1 MIDCV
6 GIASVR
12 IKIRMSR
19 WLQSYLLGTCEH
31 ELHELAKSSLDSK
44 EVKPVNLKGD
54 QPWISTGRTDA
65 EAEVPVFWSFDANR
79 RFIGKVPD
87 AGKDWGQEEKRV
99 PEDEMAGWH
108 HWCNERE
115 LRQTPGN
122 SEGQRG
128 LASCKGSKESDM
140 TKQLT
145 HTPHTHRVGNK

>member
-54 QPWISTGRTDA
+54 QP
-65 EAEVPVFWSFDANR
+65 
-79 RFIGKVPD
+79 
-87 AGKDWGQEEKRV
+87 
-99 PEDEMAGWH
+99 
-108 HWCNERE
+108 
-115 LRQTPGN
+115 
-122 SEGQRG
+122 
-128 LASCKGSKESDM
+128 
-140 TKQLT
+140 
-145 HTPHTHRVGNK
+145 